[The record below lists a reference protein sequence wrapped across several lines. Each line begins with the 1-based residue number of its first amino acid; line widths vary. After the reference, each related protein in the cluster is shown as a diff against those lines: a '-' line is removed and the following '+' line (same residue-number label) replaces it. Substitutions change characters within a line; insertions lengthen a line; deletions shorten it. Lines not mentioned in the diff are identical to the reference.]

1 MRIVFVN
8 YDHPYTS
15 QTVSKY
21 PEKEKSKMMCE
32 MIKSYLG
39 ASSIVCLQGVPGDT
53 MRLIKD
59 TFKGTIIYYYSHNK
73 TPVIPP
79 GKIISFD
86 NLLKYPDEFMCII
99 LPLDIKADTNFWV
112 QSQYSGAASAI
123 CKIGKITIVNIAV
136 PGTVEGAE
144 TDIKRIQE
152 NFEGDKIII
161 GNFGTYKFS
170 GFGNIA
176 DGVVASVSICDK
188 VILSE
193 KMLEITPYPE
203 KTIIYE

>member
-21 PEKEKSKMMCE
+21 PEKERSKMLCE

-59 TFKGTIIYYYSHNK
+59 MIKDTFKEATIYYYSHNK

-99 LPLDIKADTNFWV
+99 LPPDIKADTNFWV

-136 PGTVEGAE
+136 PGTVEGA
-144 TDIKRIQE
+144 
-152 NFEGDKIII
+152 
-161 GNFGTYKFS
+161 
-170 GFGNIA
+170 
-176 DGVVASVSICDK
+176 
-188 VILSE
+188 
-193 KMLEITPYPE
+193 
-203 KTIIYE
+203 